1 MQKEINWNGES
12 WIVDPTTRTIYKK
25 GQIYENDSELLTA
38 GLKIGN
44 HSYSNFGDIIYFQRN
59 TDNECFKVEND
70 TVVNISKEE
79 YLEYKKMKR
88 IILENPDSIR
98 YVMNYV
104 IAIICDDILKR
115 EYQLKVSIPVDNSNV
130 VPVVSKNFSEII
142 KSKIKEVTTHIM
154 IYLPGYIDRTQAK
167 KVIYDCFVKTLEENP
182 EYVENIEKKIIQEN
196 KPVFDALAEQIKSSI
211 ESRKKMDEISQS
223 RNLQMGEKS
232 LHERNYDR
240 FQQIARDRI
249 SGNRHK
255 PTLSEIT
262 EKTESESKGRKI

>member
-1 MQKEINWNGES
+1 MLREINWNGEI
-12 WIVDPTTRTIYKK
+12 WMVDPNTRTIYKK
-25 GQIYENDSELLTA
+25 GQTYENDSELLTA
-38 GLKIGN
+38 GLRIGN
-44 HSYSNFGDIIYFQRN
+44 YSYSNFGDIIYFQRN

-88 IILENPDSIR
+88 IIPENPDSIR

-104 IAIICDDILKR
+104 TAIICDDILKR
-115 EYQLKVSIPVDNSNV
+115 EYQLKASIPVENSNI

-142 KSKIKEVTTHIM
+142 KSRITDVTTHIM
-154 IYLPGYIDRTQAK
+154 LYLPGYIDRTQAK
-167 KVIYDCFVKTLEENP
+167 KAIYECFIKTLEENP
-182 EYVENIEKKIIQEN
+182 ESVENIEKNIIQEN
-196 KPVFDALAEQIKSSI
+196 KHVFDALAEQIKSSI

-262 EKTESESKGRKI
+262 EKIESENKRRSK

>member
-1 MQKEINWNGES
+1 MLKEIDWNGES
-12 WIVDPTTRTIYKK
+12 WIVDPNTKTIYKK
-25 GQIYENDSELLTA
+25 GQIYENDKCLLTT

-44 HSYSNFGDIIYFQRN
+44 YSYSNFGDIIYFQRN

-79 YLEYKKMKR
+79 YLGYKKMKR
-88 IILENPDSIR
+88 IIPENPDSIR

-104 IAIICDDILKR
+104 TAIICDDILKR
-115 EYQLKVSIPVDNSNV
+115 EYQLKTSIPVDNSNV

-142 KSKIKEVTTHIM
+142 KSRIKEVTRHIM
-154 IYLPGYIDRTQAK
+154 LYLPAYIDRTQAK
-167 KVIYDCFVKTLEENP
+167 KVIYDCFIKILEENP

-196 KPVFDALAEQIKSSI
+196 KPVFDALAGQIKSSI
-211 ESRKKMDEISQS
+211 ESRKKMYEISQS
-223 RNLQMGEKS
+223 RNSQIGEKS

-255 PTLSEIT
+255 PTLSEIKGKV
-262 EKTESESKGRKI
+262 EVENKGRTK